1 MKTPLFLGL
10 SACLAIACAA
20 PIEGADEASSEL
32 ASELVAS
39 PPFYGDPANRAVFGV
54 DISMWEGPMAQ
65 AEMDCFWG
73 SGVRHVVV
81 GTQVEAVTRQQLAM
95 SVSRGMSVDAYV
107 YLNWYDDLRGQ
118 VAEAFRRVEGFP
130 IGRMWLDVEDDNLN
144 GLGWKTR
151 VERIR
156 EGLDECKKHPG
167 VECGIYTGWGYWNTH
182 MNNTP
187 DLSDVP
193 LWYARYNQTRLL
205 SAWPADSFGGWKQE
219 KVVAKQWAEEV
230 LCKVGVDKD
239 TIQVRTPAAVT
250 VDRTLPPD
258 SGAPPPAPTGLYPA
272 DGAVIALD
280 QVKLMTGLIPRATR
294 YELRLE
300 AWDGRAWRLYNT
312 WSSADAFK
320 ATYPP
325 KNAVYRFQARAM
337 NARGWGPWSPA
348 AVFDYGKVTG
358 PRPDAAPPAPPA
370 PTSTTP
376 PAPTSTTPPAPTS
389 TTPPAPPPPPSV
401 PGAPTGLSPSG
412 ATITASI
419 VALSWTPVTAAP
431 SYEVAIETASGS
443 TFAPYYTYTTAS
455 PSKAFSPTLRPR
467 EHRFHVR
474 ANVGGA
480 WGPWSGYATF
490 MVR

>member
-1 MKTPLFLGL
+1 MKLPMFLGFF
-10 SACLAIACAA
+10 ACLAVGCAV
-20 PIEGADEASSEL
+20 PSEGMEGSAAEVESEL
-32 ASELVAS
+32 AAS

-81 GTQVEAVTRQQLAM
+81 GTQVESVTRQQLAM

-118 VAEAFRRVEGFP
+118 VAEAFRRAEGFP

-156 EGLDECKKHPG
+156 EGLDECKKHPQ

-182 MNNTP
+182 MNNTTE
-187 DLSDVP
+187 LSDVP
-193 LWYARYNQTRLL
+193 LWYARYNHTKLL

-219 KVVAKQWAEEV
+219 KVAAKQWAEEV

-239 TIQVRTPAAVT
+239 TMQVRTPAAVT
-250 VDRTLPPD
+250 VDRSLPTD
-258 SGAPPPAPTGLYPA
+258 TAAPPPAPRGLYPA
-272 DGAVIALD
+272 DTSVIDID
-280 QVKLMTGLIPRATR
+280 QVKLMTEVIPRATR

-312 WSSADAFK
+312 WSSVDAFK

-325 KNAVYRFQARAM
+325 KNTVYRFQARAM
-337 NARGWGPWSPA
+337 NAHGWGPWSSA
-348 AVFDYGKVTG
+348 SVFDYGKVTG
-358 PRPDAAPPAPPA
+358 PRPGV
-370 PTSTTP
+370 TP
-376 PAPTSTTPPAPTS
+376 
-389 TTPPAPPPPPSV
+389 PPAPPPAPSTPPTATATAPAPTMPPPPPPPPAV
-401 PGAPTGLSPSG
+401 AGAPSGLTPSGVTIPASLVTLSWSAISG
-412 ATITASI
+412 AT
-419 VALSWTPVTAAP
+419 
-431 SYEVAIETASGS
+431 SYEVAIETANGS
-443 TFAPYYTYTTAS
+443 TFEPYYTYTATSA
-455 PSKAFSPTLRPR
+455 SKAFSPTLKRD
-467 EHRFHVR
+467 HRFRVR
-474 ANVGGA
+474 ASVGGV
-480 WGPWSGYATF
+480 WSPWSGYASFT
-490 MVR
+490 VR